1 MRLTHR
7 PALSCVAFRLGA
19 RCLRAPPRASSASCW
34 EQPPQCL
41 PCGPLLAAADGGSS
55 QQHEVVRDEDL
66 PHSNRSVL
74 VPPGDRRQKGRL
86 QYTQKEMSGS
96 SARNCG
102 SAMNQLS
109 RSVFEVSLACSIV
122 LSHVAPA
129 RSATNFR
136 RAFSQNKLRVWRSLR
151 CGNRRYSHRW
161 WKTCG
166 GEVSRSSLACLA
178 CLVRCP
184 LLPLARDSVTQL
196 NSCFPHPLALPGSSS
211 CQHSTQMT
219 NYFLVFLRTAQ
230 TWCLAQPSVRE
241 SAIQPPLAEA
251 ARRRGLSLFPC
262 MPRMPGAVS
271 IAAFGPRLGDTVVSR
286 TLGRCRAHYRAS
298 STR

>member
-55 QQHEVVRDEDL
+55 QQHEVVRGEDL

-136 RAFSQNKLRVWRSLR
+136 RAFSQNKLGVWRSLR

-161 WKTCG
+161 RKTRG

-184 LLPLARDSVTQL
+184 LLPLARDSATL
-196 NSCFPHPLALPGSSS
+196 LSPAPS
-211 CQHSTQMT
+211 
-219 NYFLVFLRTAQ
+219 AQ
-230 TWCLAQPSVRE
+230 TCE
-241 SAIQPPLAEA
+241 SCAAVGAGIGDTATVGGSRAA
-251 ARRRGLSLFPC
+251 ARSLAIPLHTVYAWRDVHFC
-262 MPRMPGAVS
+262 L
-271 IAAFGPRLGDTVVSR
+271 RL
-286 TLGRCRAHYRAS
+286 A
-298 STR
+298 TR

>member
-184 LLPLARDSVTQL
+184 LLPLARDSATLLSPAPSGAAGLIIV
-196 NSCFPHPLALPGSSS
+196 P
-211 CQHSTQMT
+211 
-219 NYFLVFLRTAQ
+219 AQ
-230 TWCLAQPSVRE
+230 RGDFAQVAP
-241 SAIQPPLAEA
+241 
-251 ARRRGLSLFPC
+251 
-262 MPRMPGAVS
+262 
-271 IAAFGPRLGDTVVSR
+271 
-286 TLGRCRAHYRAS
+286 TLGAHVSVAALQVQVVQVCVRQLLDLRAPSRSRRCWGP
-298 STR
+298 